1 MEDQLKEL
9 IVDRLFLDIAP
20 GDINTDTELSEY
32 GVDSFYL
39 LEIIV
44 AIEELFAI
52 RFEQEDINSETLKSI
67 ASLCQCIKAKQDA

>member
-9 IVDRLFLDIAP
+9 IVDRLFLDIPP
-20 GDINTDTELSEY
+20 GDITTDTELSEY

-44 AIEELFAI
+44 AIEELFEI
-52 RFEQEDINSETLKSI
+52 RFEQTDINSETLKSI
-67 ASLCQCIKAKQDA
+67 SSLCQCIKAKQNT